1 MCKEQIA
8 LELVNIYCNTY
19 LNAQYFSFDDIYEVY
34 LDAIKKL
41 NGGVWY
47 MLKLIIWIIS
57 GILKVAYMVYYHKR
71 INKTWKT
78 IDTIAAL
85 AINMVFYGLIVNLV
99 LNLIS

>member
-1 MCKEQIA
+1 
-8 LELVNIYCNTY
+8 
-19 LNAQYFSFDDIYEVY
+19 
-34 LDAIKKL
+34 
-41 NGGVWY
+41 

-71 INKTWKT
+71 INKTWKA

-85 AINMVFYGLIVNLV
+85 VINMVFYGLIVNLI

>member
-1 MCKEQIA
+1 
-8 LELVNIYCNTY
+8 
-19 LNAQYFSFDDIYEVY
+19 
-34 LDAIKKL
+34 
-41 NGGVWY
+41 

-71 INKTWKT
+71 INKTWKA

-85 AINMVFYGLIVNLV
+85 VINMVFYGLIVNFV

>member
-1 MCKEQIA
+1 
-8 LELVNIYCNTY
+8 
-19 LNAQYFSFDDIYEVY
+19 
-34 LDAIKKL
+34 
-41 NGGVWY
+41 

>member
-1 MCKEQIA
+1 
-8 LELVNIYCNTY
+8 
-19 LNAQYFSFDDIYEVY
+19 
-34 LDAIKKL
+34 
-41 NGGVWY
+41 

-71 INKTWKT
+71 TDKTWKA

-85 AINMVFYGLIVNLV
+85 AINMVFYGLIVNLI

>member
-1 MCKEQIA
+1 
-8 LELVNIYCNTY
+8 
-19 LNAQYFSFDDIYEVY
+19 
-34 LDAIKKL
+34 
-41 NGGVWY
+41 

-71 INKTWKT
+71 INKTWKA

-85 AINMVFYGLIVNLV
+85 AINVVFYGLVVNFV

>member
-1 MCKEQIA
+1 
-8 LELVNIYCNTY
+8 
-19 LNAQYFSFDDIYEVY
+19 
-34 LDAIKKL
+34 
-41 NGGVWY
+41 

-71 INKTWKT
+71 TNKNWKA

-85 AINMVFYGLIVNLV
+85 VINMVFYGLVVNFV